1 MKLLPIFLAP
11 SWLSLTN
18 IWASY
23 GRSVL
28 LMTPLPITL
37 CGPIPHTL
45 MQGLFREPPA
55 LQETERKILLPLPN
69 GIKPTRQHLSVLAH
83 DPSSVTWRQTLQSLQ
98 FWFQNTD
105 SNEMSGC
112 RTVPHIKY
120 CVKLVGCPVW
130 NKFGVFGVFFSVN
143 SVYHVRCSDEHWTV
157 PFISDLNNP
166 SSRPEMVH
174 PNINCHTKCK
184 LGTH

>member
-69 GIKPTRQHLSVLAH
+69 GTKATWQHLSVLVH
-83 DPSSVTWRQTLQSLQ
+83 DPSSVTWRQTLRSLR
-98 FWFQNTD
+98 FKRWFKWNGWLEKCAAHLCQV
-105 SNEMSGC
+105 SGLPC
-112 RTVPHIKY
+112 FKQIW
-120 CVKLVGCPVW
+120 GI
-130 NKFGVFGVFFSVN
+130 FGRGVSVN
-143 SVYHVRCSDEHWTV
+143 SFYHVRCSDEHWTG
-157 PFISDLNNP
+157 PFISDLNSP
-166 SSRPEMVH
+166 SSKPEMVTVTLNASWA
-174 PNINCHTKCK
+174 PIKQLC
-184 LGTH
+184 

>member
-45 MQGLFREPPA
+45 VRGLFREPPA

-69 GIKPTRQHLSVLAH
+69 GTKPRRQHLSVLTL
-83 DPSSVTWRQTLQSLQ
+83 DPSFVTHKQTLRSLQ
-98 FWFQNTD
+98 FGFENAD
-105 SNEMSGC
+105 SNERRGS
-112 RTVPHIKY
+112 RNVLRVES
-120 CVKLVGCPVW
+120 CVELAGWRQRLPCWRFRWVLDW
-130 NKFGVFGVFFSVN
+130 
-143 SVYHVRCSDEHWTV
+143 
-157 PFISDLNNP
+157 PFISDFYNP
-166 SSRPEMVH
+166 SSLPEMVR
-174 PNINCHTKCK
+174 PSINCHAECK
-184 LGTH
+184 LGIH